1 MKKIKNCLVLIVPT
15 SVLIFFSFL
24 YSLPA
29 FSQGKIT
36 VKEKDTTLPIC
47 SGTGT
52 LSCPTGYKPICPNEY
67 KPACIFVINKQLP
80 ACLANSTDK
89 TSFSYYLDKI
99 SCKKK

>member
-1 MKKIKNCLVLIVPT
+1 MKKIKNSVFLLFFCL
-15 SVLIFFSFL
+15 
-24 YSLPA
+24 SLQPV

-36 VKEKDTTLPIC
+36 VKEKDIVLPIC

-52 LSCPTGYKPICPNEY
+52 LSCPTGYKPICPNQY

-89 TSFSYYLDKI
+89 TSYSYHLDKI